1 MSWIDISVG
10 SGSSGSGSNNNLLS
24 GFINSLGNALSNANS
39 SGGISGFPR
48 KLFDENHQIVGY
60 YDDPQGYYPVI
71 KKFLAEKNYHSNE
84 RLKNAFERI
93 INIQNRINQLN
104 NEINAKQNAINQL
117 NNEINAKQ
125 NAINQLNHEIHPLN
139 QEIHK
144 QQEAINT
151 INQEIANLNNE
162 ISAQNQAI
170 KQDEE
175 KLNALE
181 LQTNAKKQVEK
192 EIKESLKELEKLK
205 QELKRLKK
213 QSKWKTQFNFLTDNP
228 PNIES
233 QQQHALNQTR
243 QQSARM
249 NFFLTNPYAILP
261 KGFIY
266 EYHNPGNATYNHLN
280 APNNMDGIN
289 NQFKIN
295 ALNQVLDNSYQKFLP
310 GNDSYNAL
318 KDIEQVKALKFY
330 DLVLNFNS
338 QSEKLESALFF
349 KQISQY
355 AKGLRLKILTGKT
368 TKQDL
373 AKIEELEKTINQE
386 QDRLNAKDLN
396 ALAQEILKEQ
406 ENALKLKESIKSKK
420 NHTETLKNAI
430 NQKESAKNPIKQ
442 QKQKLESQR
451 NNKEQQ
457 KQTLENQRNNKEQQ
471 KQNQENDK
479 RNKEQERNN
488 LNNEINAIGNKHI
501 TIKQLGTQD
510 NFLGIQER
518 LNDNGRGR
526 TYAQAVFSDKNKSI
540 REYFETETKIKNILG
555 FYRIGESEE
564 RLLHRFL
571 ELSLQQQNE
580 LARLL
585 L

>member
-10 SGSSGSGSNNNLLS
+10 SGSSQSGSSNNLLS
-24 GFINSLGNALSNANS
+24 GFIHSLGNALSNASS

-48 KLFDENHQIVGY
+48 KLWDENHQIVGY

-71 KKFLAEKNYHSNE
+71 KKFLAEKNYYSNE
-84 RLKNAFERI
+84 RLKDAFERI
-93 INIQNRINQLN
+93 ISIQNRINQINHEIRNNENAISGLN
-104 NEINAKQNAINQL
+104 NEK
-117 NNEINAKQ
+117 NN
-125 NAINQLNHEIHPLN
+125 LN
-139 QEIHK
+139 QEID
-144 QQEAINT
+144 QQNQAINNLNQEIDQQNQA
-151 INQEIANLNNE
+151 INNLSQEIANLNNE

-181 LQTNAKKQVEK
+181 LQTNAKKQIEK
-192 EIKESLKELEKLK
+192 EIKESLKQLEKLK
-205 QELKRLKK
+205 QELKRLNK

-243 QQSARM
+243 QQNARM

-266 EYHNPGNATYNHLN
+266 EYHNPGKETYNALN

-289 NQFKIN
+289 NQFKTN
-295 ALNQVLDNSYQKFLP
+295 ALNQVLDNSYQKFLA

-318 KDIEQVKALKFY
+318 KDAEQVKALKFY
-330 DLVLNFNS
+330 DLVINHNP

-368 TKQDL
+368 TKKDL

-386 QDRLNAKDLN
+386 QERLNAKDLN

-406 ENALKLKESIKSKK
+406 ENALKLKESIKAKQK
-420 NHTETLKNAI
+420 HTETLKNAI
-430 NQKESAKNPIKQ
+430 NQKESAKNPIEQ
-442 QKQKLESQR
+442 QRQTLESQR
-451 NNKEQQ
+451 NEKEQQRQTLESQRNEKEQQ
-457 KQTLENQRNNKEQQ
+457 KH
-471 KQNQENDK
+471 NQENDK

-488 LNNEINAIGNKHI
+488 LNNEINAIGNERI

-510 NFLGIQER
+510 NFLGIMPYDHR
-518 LNDNGRGR
+518 AGRI
-526 TYAQAVFSDKNKSI
+526 YAQAVFSDKNKSI
-540 REYFETETKIKNILG
+540 REYYEIETKIKNILG
-555 FYRIGESEE
+555 FYRIGESED

-571 ELSLQQQNE
+571 ELSPQQQNE
-580 LARLL
+580 LSRLL
-585 L
+585 LE